1 MEKKILKG
9 LPMKTRTIAIAV
21 AALAIVAAGTSLIS
35 QRVNPADSELRLYGT
50 VDTRTV
56 RLAFEEAGRLTEL
69 TVTEGATVKKG
80 EHIGSIDDKRYRIL
94 LQQAQAAE
102 AVAKKNLDL
111 LLAGTRSEDIAVAK
125 AKLAASEA
133 AKELSE
139 RTCRREKKL
148 GNASSRLK
156 IDQVCSQAAVD
167 RASALAARKELA
179 RLEAGTRAEEIE
191 IARAQVEAHRAQTA
205 DASRALSECK
215 LIAPADFVVRARLKE
230 PGDMVSASVPVIEG
244 ALMNPLWVRAWVDEV
259 NLGKITPGMKA
270 FIRNDSAPKKA
281 IPATVGFVSTV
292 AEFTPKSVQTEA
304 VRTSLVYEVR
314 LTVDDKD
321 SVLRLGMPVTVTLEA
336 ENGNP

>member
-1 MEKKILKG
+1 
-9 LPMKTRTIAIAV
+9 MKNRSIAFAAATLAVIAIGATFV
-21 AALAIVAAGTSLIS
+21 S
-35 QRVNPADSELRLYGT
+35 QRLSSSDSELRLYGT

-56 RLAFEEAGRLTEL
+56 RLAFEESGRLTEL
-69 TVTEGATVKKG
+69 TVSEGATVKKG
-80 EHIGSIDDKRYRIL
+80 ERLGAIDDKRYRIL
-94 LQQAQAAE
+94 LQEAEAAETVAQKNLELLLAGARSEDIAAAKARFAAAQAAE
-102 AVAKKNLDL
+102 A
-111 LLAGTRSEDIAVAK
+111 
-125 AKLAASEA
+125 
-133 AKELSE
+133 LSE

-148 GNASSRLK
+148 GNASSPLK
-156 IDQVCSQAAVD
+156 IDQACSQAAVD
-167 RASALAARKELA
+167 RASAQAAKKELA

-191 IARAQVEAHRAQTA
+191 VARAQIKACQAQVS
-205 DASRALSECK
+205 DARRALNECV
-215 LIAPADFVVRARLKE
+215 LIAPTDFVVRARLKE

-244 ALMNPLWVRAWVDEV
+244 ALMNPMWIRAWVDEV

-270 FIRNDSAPKKA
+270 FVKTDSAPKKA

-336 ENGNP
+336 GNGNP